1 MITGETAGQAAGKQ
15 AATPAAAPK
24 TQQSSFAKK
33 LSRGGSASFLINSAG
48 MALAM
53 LMQVALARVLGV
65 DGYGVYAFVTTV
77 VTFMVFPAKLG
88 FDTAIVKLV
97 AAYRVNGEWGLIKG
111 LLQRSNQIGLAL
123 SIVLAVA
130 GLAYVLLNGD
140 AAGDTAKA
148 VAYAAGF
155 ASIPLLTLATLRQS
169 ALQAVKDVLYA
180 QMPEKILR
188 PVLTIAFVFAAS
200 ALGITADAGVAMLC
214 FVAAV
219 VIAYAVGAVVLK
231 KRIGRE
237 LTAAVPQYE
246 MRSWMKLSGSLMANA
261 GVYLILGQLN
271 VLMLGLIENE
281 TQSGIFSVAVRL
293 ATLVAFMLTAV
304 NMTASPLISETYAKG
319 DMDTLQKVCTST
331 GRVGFLFAVAVG
343 LFFAIFGR
351 WTLAL
356 FGPEFTQAYPA
367 MLILV
372 FGQVF
377 NAFCGQNGIV
387 ATMTGGQNA
396 LTKVLVVAAVVNAAL
411 NGLLIPS
418 LGMTGGAIAATA
430 SIMTW
435 NIGAVMIVRRKPGV
449 QTLAWS
455 LGFHLK
461 KAPQGNGGGDKDES
475 GS

>member
-1 MITGETAGQAAGKQ
+1 MITGDTAGQAAKSAQ
-15 AATPAAAPK
+15 PA
-24 TQQSSFAKK
+24 FAKR

-53 LMQVALARVLGV
+53 LMQVALARLLGV
-65 DGYGVYAFVTTV
+65 DGYGIYAFVTTV

-88 FDTAIVKLV
+88 FDTTIVKLV
-97 AAYRVNGEWGLIKG
+97 AAYRVKEEWGLIKG
-111 LLQRSNQIGLAL
+111 LLQRSNQIGLVL
-123 SIVLAVA
+123 SIVLAIGGLIFVA
-130 GLAYVLLNGD
+130 LKGD

-148 VAYAAGF
+148 ITYAAGF

-169 ALQAVKDVLYA
+169 ALQGVKDVVYA

-188 PVLTIAFVFAAS
+188 PVLTIAFVFAAA
-200 ALGITADAGVAMLC
+200 ALGVTADAGLAMIC
-214 FVAAV
+214 FVLAV
-219 VIAYAVGAVVLK
+219 IVSYIVGAVVLK
-231 KRIGRE
+231 KRIGSQME
-237 LTAAVPQYE
+237 GVAPAYE
-246 MRSWMKLSGSLMANA
+246 TRSWMRLSGSMMANA

-271 VLMLGLIENE
+271 VLMLGLMEGE

-331 GRVGFLFAVAVG
+331 GRVGFVFAAVVG
-343 LFFAIFGR
+343 LFFCLFGH
-351 WTLAL
+351 WTLGL

-377 NAFCGQNGIV
+377 NAYCGQNGIV

-396 LTKVLVVAAVVNAAL
+396 LTKVLIVAAIVNAAL

-418 LGMTGGAIAATA
+418 MGMTGGAIAATA
-430 SIMTW
+430 SMMTW
-435 NIGAVMIVRRKPGV
+435 NIGAVLLVRRKPGV
-449 QTLAWS
+449 QTLAWAPG
-455 LGFHLK
+455 LGLRK
-461 KAPQGNGGGDKDES
+461 KGASGDAREDHES
-475 GS
+475 GV